1 MNLAFCLVACAV
13 TLFSST
19 AQQAPKAN
27 QLFSL
32 TLHPLEAPV
41 KVGAE
46 VHLTVTVKNTSDHD
60 LNLGFLPGP
69 PPYQAMT
76 YEIEVR
82 DAEGHEA
89 PPTALLRSLREHL
102 GAGFQTNAGY
112 TLPPGKSSDE
122 QLDITKLYVLT
133 KPGAYTIRV
142 ARRQNPLRKTDEDI
156 VSSNPITI
164 RVIK

>member
-1 MNLAFCLVACAV
+1 MNPTFYVVACAL

-19 AQQAPKAN
+19 AQQALKAT

-41 KVGAE
+41 KAGTE

-60 LNLGFLPGP
+60 LTLGFLPGT
-69 PPYQAMT
+69 PPYEAMT

-82 DAEGHEA
+82 DAEGREA

-112 TLPPGKSSDE
+112 VLAPGKSSDE
-122 QLDITKLYVLT
+122 QLDITRLYVLT
-133 KPGAYTIRV
+133 TPGKYTIRV
-142 ARRQNPLRKTDEDI
+142 ARRQNPLRKTDEGI
-156 VSSNPITI
+156 VRSNTITI
-164 RVIK
+164 TVIK